1 MAHRFINLAPLS
13 VVLVLGITVGQ
24 ARPPAQRA
32 EKSLGGRRSISGR
45 ILADGAP
52 AGQVQV
58 MLTPARGISTSVA
71 AAVSGLNVTETDD
84 SGVFKIDDLAPAAY
98 TVVATLPGYVVESG
112 LSDEN
117 GQPAHFWPGDSIS
130 IRMIKGGVITGKVTS
145 QSGSPV
151 VGIRVAAARLRDMEG
166 RPVPFDV
173 IDMWG
178 RARQWKTDDRGI
190 YRIFGLQPGVYVVSA
205 GGSGFFSFGSTTRG
219 AYDDDSPTFSPSGTR
234 DSATE
239 ITLHSGEELGGVD
252 IRFREAKS
260 HAVSGVITGSI
271 PVGSLVG
278 GAAVVVTNA
287 ESGMPQA
294 MGYAIGTETPRNF
307 ALYGIPDG
315 RYEIV
320 AIGGIGGE
328 DMTASPLR
336 KITVSGADVA
346 GLELHLGPFTKIA
359 GHVVLERLPEM
370 ERKTGCPASGPARP
384 VQEALLF
391 THRDEGAKAAA
402 KAPDE
407 PAGLAMAFL
416 SIGDSFTAD
425 SKGNFVARLMSG
437 GRYRIQGRL
446 PSDDW
451 YLRSVT
457 LPPLAAGKPPVDA
470 ADGFRVKQGER
481 LDSLTVTVAE
491 GAAGL
496 AGRVIAAESKNR
508 LPAKLRVVI
517 VPAEKESADKILR
530 YAQTRVGGDGS
541 FSVKNI
547 APGRYFLVV
556 RPVSDGEWSQANP
569 RPAWW
574 QPESRA
580 VLRREAETAN
590 IVVELPPCK
599 RIRDY
604 VLGYR

>member
-1 MAHRFINLAPLS
+1 MAPRFISFLLLS
-13 VVLVLGITVGQ
+13 VVLVLGIIAGQ

-32 EKSLGGRRSISGR
+32 EKSPGVRSISGR
-45 ILADGAP
+45 ILADGGP
-52 AGQVQV
+52 AIQVQV
-58 MLTPARGISTSVA
+58 MLTPARGISTSMA
-71 AAVSGLNVTETDD
+71 AAVTGLNVTETDD
-84 SGVFKIDDLAPAAY
+84 SGVFRIDDLAPAAY

-151 VGIRVAAARLRDMEG
+151 AGIRVAAARLRDLEG

-219 AYDDDSPTFSPSGTR
+219 AYDDDSPSFSPSGTR
-234 DSATE
+234 DTATE
-239 ITLHSGEELGGVD
+239 ITLHGGEELGGVD

-271 PVGSLVG
+271 PVGSLIG
-278 GAAVVVTNA
+278 GAAVVVTHA
-287 ESGMPQA
+287 ETGMPQA

-315 RYEIV
+315 RYDVV

-336 KITVSGADVA
+336 KITVSGADVS
-346 GLELHLGPFTKIA
+346 GMELHLGPFSQIA
-359 GHVVLERLPEM
+359 GHVVLERLQETD
-370 ERKTGCPASGPARP
+370 RKTGCPASGPARP

-391 THRDEGAKAAA
+391 THRDEGSRSASRAS
-402 KAPDE
+402 DE
-407 PAGLAMAFL
+407 PAGLSMAFL

-437 GRYRIQGRL
+437 GRYRIQARL

-457 LPPLAAGKPPVDA
+457 LPPLAASKPPVDA
-470 ADGFRVKQGER
+470 GDGFRVKQGER
-481 LDSLTVTVAE
+481 LGNLMVTVAE

-530 YAQTRVGGDGS
+530 YAQTSVGSDGS

-556 RPVSDGEWSQANP
+556 RPVSDEEWSQANR

-574 QPESRA
+574 HPEARA
-580 VLRREAETAN
+580 ALRCEAESAN
-590 IVVELPPCK
+590 IVVDLPPCK

-604 VLGYR
+604 VLSYK